1 MIRRK
6 ERFRNQLD
14 DHLIH
19 LHKNLYISQSD
30 PLYYEKVIRYLDAS
44 SPEAHY
50 NLGQKFQLKGNWKRA
65 FFHYKEVLKTY
76 PSPFYSAANR
86 ALHQMNQQQAA
97 HTANLSAVGAVRK
110 PLLPPFMKKLL
121 IVLAVIN
128 MLLLLVLALG
138 GGAMHSSVSKMKAW
152 GVGREVTYETVDA
165 PFVLYVSEMTSQADL
180 EKALHKQAVQLAKDM
195 PKTSILLY
203 GVVTQDSTSL
213 GKTMRLTNE
222 DLIKQAIVV
231 ARYQPETD
239 DAVQIR
245 FLNAAWKEHQPLT
258 AIGANLVRTALMA
271 YRGDKGQAPE
281 SLDMLLQDY
290 PSNYLSYIPK
300 EASSGSNVVAKA
312 YTGAGGWVYNPQAQT
327 PEELFYA
334 NTAGAKAVPY
344 APIHIEINKAEHQL
358 KLLAGNQLLWDK
370 PIGLGQQDSTPVG
383 DFIVTDR
390 VLQPH
395 GKTAASYGE
404 AGLGL
409 GAIAL
414 HGTYDDSSIGGNAS
428 LGCVRLSNADIA
440 QLYPFVPKGTAV
452 HIQAAGWPS
461 LQAELAS
468 PPDALQP
475 AALPKHDESPE
486 HVVFHWLG

>member
-1 MIRRK
+1 MIRRQ
-6 ERFRNQLD
+6 ERFRNPLD

-30 PLYYEKVIRYLDAS
+30 PLYYEKVIRYLDAN

-50 NLGQKFQLKGNWKRA
+50 NLGQKYQLKGNWKRA

-86 ALHQMNQQQAA
+86 ALHQLNEQQAA
-97 HTANLSAVGAVRK
+97 HAAKLSEVGAVIK

-128 MLLLLVLALG
+128 LLLFLVFALG
-138 GGAMHSSVSKMKAW
+138 GGAVHSSVSKMKAW
-152 GVGREVTYETVDA
+152 DVGREVTYETVEA
-165 PFVLYVSEMTSQADL
+165 PFVLYVSEQTPQAEL

-203 GVVTQDSTSL
+203 GVVTQDSTNL
-213 GKTMRLTNE
+213 GKTMRLTHE

-231 ARYQPETD
+231 ATYQPEID
-239 DAVQIR
+239 DAVRIR

-271 YRGDKGQAPE
+271 YSGDKGKVPE
-281 SLDMLLQDY
+281 SLDALLQDY
-290 PSNYLSYIPK
+290 PGNYLSYIPK
-300 EASSGSNVVAKA
+300 EAGSGSNAVAEA
-312 YTGAGGWVYNPQAQT
+312 YTGGGGWVYNPQAQT
-327 PEELFYA
+327 PEEMFYA
-334 NTAGAKAVPY
+334 NMAGEEAVPY

-390 VLQPH
+390 VLQPR
-395 GKTAASYGE
+395 GKTASSYGE

-428 LGCVRLSNADIA
+428 LGCVRLSNADIE

-461 LQAELAS
+461 LPAGPAS
-468 PPDALQP
+468 PPDVLQP
-475 AALPKHDESPE
+475 AELPQHDESPE
-486 HVVFHWLG
+486 HVIFHWLG